1 MRLEFWQFFR
11 RIYGAAVRKLFIPV
25 RRDSRFLG
33 CIGSRGGSASMI
45 IVNESGPKE
54 NEKSDGPSTLASILK
69 LQ

>member
-1 MRLEFWQFFR
+1 M
-11 RIYGAAVRKLFIPV
+11 RKLFIPV